1 MNKTDKYYSPEKFI
15 EYVIPDKQDIF
26 VEEFNK
32 MFNGKLYATPVR
44 VRRMMDYM
52 LNWAQEQYN
61 VTAQEIFN
69 KTRQQD
75 ITIIRHVIMFAL
87 HENFKGVLSMTEI
100 GKMFNKRDHC
110 SVIHARNKCIENYNF
125 DSMLKE
131 RIDSLN
137 DYLTDKGI
145 YVLQKYV
152 H

>member
-1 MNKTDKYYSPEKFI
+1 
-15 EYVIPDKQDIF
+15 
-26 VEEFNK
+26 
-32 MFNGKLYATPVR
+32 LYATPVR